1 MSEWKVLFDTSFWGS
16 ADEKVQAYEVGDEIA
31 YLLCTAEH
39 PVNQTVLWCGETW
52 KILSCYTCQR
62 GMVID
67 YCRQIDP
74 KEMAAFVKKSKA
86 AGLEENFDEELFEKL
101 QLENPAGS
109 YVNVEI
115 FRGAVQLKSQGS
127 SSIIYYPRSID
138 GVEEAGNDPI
148 ALKCM
153 EHYGLDVNNVFSI
166 NRAHYFWDEG
176 HEEDLSGLSVT
187 FQEQEVSVP
196 GEHFT
201 LTGGKQDI
209 FLTHPY
215 TGKKFT
221 LHIESIEAQEISAEH
236 FAQLDGDA
244 EIHYPTHY
252 EVISYYIE
260 PELPHS
266 SFYLK
271 ACAKGDSPI
280 RKVNNEKA
288 AAAIAVIGGASGPT
302 SVFVMGKNKS
312 EHRLQ
317 TVCSPLFFA
326 PTPVREWYICY
337 RIKRRDDLTVDL
349 NVSLYGS

>member
-1 MSEWKVLFDTSFWGS
+1 MQRKWKVLFDTNFWGS

-31 YLLCTAEH
+31 YPLCTAEH

-52 KILSCYTCQR
+52 KILSCYTCQK

-74 KEMAAFVKKSKA
+74 KEMAAFVKKFKA

-101 QLENPAGS
+101 QLENPAELH
-109 YVNVEI
+109 VNAEV

-187 FQEQEVSVP
+187 FQEQEITVP

-201 LTGGKQDI
+201 LTGKKQDI
-209 FLTHPY
+209 PLTHSVS
-215 TGKKFT
+215 GEQLT

-244 EIHYPTHY
+244 KMHYPTHM
-252 EVISYYIE
+252 EVISYYME
-260 PELPHS
+260 PELPRS

-271 ACAKGDSPI
+271 ACVNGDSPV
-280 RKVNNEKA
+280 RKETNDKA
-288 AAAIAVIGGASGPT
+288 ASHVSIIGGASGPT
-302 SVFVMGKNKS
+302 SVFVMGNNKS
-312 EHRLQ
+312 ELHLQ
-317 TVCSPLFFA
+317 SVCSPLFFA
-326 PTPVREWYICY
+326 PTLVREWRICY

-349 NVSLYGS
+349 CV